1 MRRGFK
7 ALLGVLSLLL
17 VLGLVVVGLLGSEAG
32 SRWLLG
38 RVPGLQV
45 EGFTGRLAGQWQA
58 DRLVWQRDQDRV
70 EVRGLRLDWS
80 AACLLRLT
88 LCLERLEVEQLSLA
102 FAPDPT
108 AAQEPYSLPELNLP
122 LAVEL
127 GELRIGRLLLDG
139 DEQLSGLQL
148 AAHWRGEH
156 LEITRLSL
164 HREDLG
170 LELQGRVQPGGGW
183 PLALEGSIQLPT
195 PEGQP
200 WSLALTLE
208 GELRDRLQL
217 TADSSGYLH
226 GKLTGELQPLAVHL
240 PARLHLV
247 AEAFTASAALP
258 ATLRLEQ
265 LDVTAAG
272 DLMAG
277 YEVLGSAKLPA
288 EGGAIALGLQGQ
300 ATAQG
305 AQIAALSLSAGPR
318 QRVEL
323 RGELDWQ
330 TGLAGHATLDWQDF
344 PWRRLY
350 PDLDEP
356 PVALRRLSAEVD
368 YRDGDYLGHFA
379 ADLDGPAGA
388 LSLTSPVS
396 GDLTQAHL
404 PDLLLQ
410 AGQGRA
416 SGRLTLGFAEGL
428 RWDTDLTLSDLDP
441 AYWLAELPGRLAGPL
456 RSQGRFDQGQ
466 LALSAEVKL
475 AGQLRGQPAVFA
487 VQAEGEGEAWN
498 LAELDLRLGANR
510 VQGQARLDQ
519 ALAGRLELALPRLGQ
534 LWPGL
539 AGRLEGRLDLAGT
552 LNAPQG
558 HLSLA
563 GQRLAL
569 DDLGLAALTL
579 SVSLDAQQRGH
590 LDLAGQAL
598 RFGDSDLGALKLS
611 GQGDRQRQRLDLGLD
626 GPRLELALGLDG
638 GFEQGVWRGH
648 LGRGQVRSGSQDWRL
663 AQPATLERLVS
674 GQISLGAHCW
684 RAASASLCGQAQ
696 PLFPQPNLDYRLRDF
711 PLASLGPWLPADF
724 AWQGQLN
731 GELRLELAEAGPSGQ
746 IRLDAGPGVLRLREG
761 QQWLDFPYDRLEL
774 DSALAPRRIDSRL
787 SFSGP
792 QLGELQAQAQLDPG
806 LAGKP
811 LQGRFSLRGLD
822 LALARPFVPQVETLA
837 GRLDGSGSLGGSLLA
852 PRVEGRLSLADGQ
865 IAGGELPSAVEDLQ
879 LQAAIAGE
887 RLQLEGSWRSG
898 EQGRGSLSGWLEW
911 AEALAF
917 DLRLRGTRLPLS
929 IEPYGQLEVEPDLS
943 LRLDD
948 GNLALTGQVA
958 VPRGRIEIRE
968 LPPSTV
974 KVSEDV
980 VKVGAQTE
988 QGEARRK
995 IAMDVAVDVGGEGLS
1010 FSGFGLSADLA
1021 GHLKIGDNL
1030 DTRGELNLNNGR
1042 YRAYGQRLT
1051 IRRARLLFAGPLDQP
1066 YLDIE
1071 AIRRVDQVVAGL
1083 RLTGNLEQPTSEVF
1097 SEPAMGQEQAL
1108 SYLVLGRPLSG
1119 AEGDNNLLGQ
1129 AALAL
1134 GLAGSA
1140 SLTGGLAKRLGIRDF
1155 QLDTEGS
1162 GLTTSV
1168 VARGKLSE
1176 RLSLRY
1182 GVGVFEPA
1190 NTIALRYE
1198 LSKRWYLE
1206 AASGLASSLDI
1217 FYKRDF

>member
-7 ALLGVLSLLL
+7 PLL
-17 VLGLVVVGLLGSEAG
+17 GLLGLLLALGLALAGLLASEAG
-32 SRWLLG
+32 SRWLLA

-45 EGFTGRLAGQWQA
+45 EGFAGRLAGQWQA
-58 DRLVWQRDQDRV
+58 ERLSWQGGQDRV
-70 EVRGLRLDWS
+70 EVQGLRFDWS

-88 LCLERLEVEQLSLA
+88 LCLERVEARQLSLA

-108 AAQEPYSLPELNLP
+108 ATQQAFSLPQLNLP

-148 AAHWRGEH
+148 AAHWRGEG
-156 LEITRLSL
+156 LEIERLSL
-164 HREDLG
+164 RREGLG
-170 LELQGRVQPGGGW
+170 LELKGRLQPEGGW
-183 PLALEGSIQLPT
+183 PLTLAGTLQLPA

-200 WSLALTLE
+200 WSLVLTLE
-208 GELRDRLQL
+208 GELRDRLRL
-217 TADSSGYLH
+217 RADSDGYLQ
-226 GKLTGELQPLAVHL
+226 GRLRGELQPLAEHL
-240 PARLHLV
+240 PARLRLV
-247 AEAFTASAALP
+247 ADAFTASAALP

-265 LDVTAAG
+265 LELTAEGDLAAG
-272 DLMAG
+272 YRIA
-277 YEVLGSAKLPA
+277 GSAKLPA
-288 EGGAIALGLQGQ
+288 EGGAFDLALQGR
-300 ATAQG
+300 ASAKG
-305 AQIAALSLSAGPR
+305 AQLAGLSLSAGAQ

-330 TGLAGHATLDWQDF
+330 SGLAVQATLDWQDF

-350 PDLDEP
+350 PELDEP

-379 ADLDGPAGA
+379 AELDGPAGA
-388 LSLTSPVS
+388 FSLTSPVS

-416 SGRLTLGFAEGL
+416 NGRLTLGFAEGI
-428 RWDTDLTLSDLDP
+428 RWDTDLALSDLDP

-456 RSQGRFDQGQ
+456 RSQGRVHQGQ
-466 LALSAEVKL
+466 LELSAEVKL

-487 VQAEGEGEAWN
+487 VQAEGQGAAWN
-498 LAELDLRLGANR
+498 LSDLDLRLGANR
-510 VQGQARLDQ
+510 LQGQARLDQ
-519 ALAGRLELALPRLGQ
+519 TLAGRLELALPRLGQ

-539 AGRLEGRLDLAGT
+539 AGQLQGRLDLAGT
-552 LNAPQG
+552 LAAPQG
-558 HLSLA
+558 NLTLA

-569 DDLGLAALTL
+569 DDRRLGGL
-579 SVSLDAQQRGH
+579 SLDASLDARQRGR
-590 LDLAGQAL
+590 LDLRGQAL
-598 RFGDSDLGALKLS
+598 RIGDSDLGTLKLS
-611 GQGDRQRQRLDLGLD
+611 GQGDRQRQRLDLELD
-626 GPRLELALGLDG
+626 GPQLDLALGLEG
-638 GFEQGVWRGH
+638 GFEQGVWRGR
-648 LGRGQVRSGSQDWRL
+648 LGRGQVRSGGQDWRL
-663 AQPATLERLVS
+663 AQPAILERLAS
-674 GQISLGAHCW
+674 GRISLGAHCW
-684 RAASASLCGQAQ
+684 RAGSASLCGQAQ
-696 PLFPQPNLDYRLRDF
+696 SLYPQPNLDYRLRDF

-761 QQWLDFPYDRLEL
+761 QRWLDFPYDRLAL
-774 DSALAPRRIDSRL
+774 DSDLAPRRIDSRL
-787 SFSGP
+787 VFSGP
-792 QLGELQAQAQLDPG
+792 QLGELQVQAQLDPSQ
-806 LAGKP
+806 AAKP
-811 LQGRFSLRGLD
+811 LQGRFNLRGLD

-837 GRLDGSGSLGGSLLA
+837 GRLDGSGTLGGSLLA

-879 LQAAIAGE
+879 LQAVISGE
-887 RLQLEGSWRSG
+887 RLQLDGHWRSG
-898 EQGRGSLSGWLEW
+898 EQGRGSLSGALDW
-911 AEALAF
+911 AEALAL

-948 GNLALTGQVA
+948 GDLALVGKVA

-974 KVSEDV
+974 KVSEDAV
-980 VKVGAQTE
+980 IVGAQTE
-988 QGEARRK
+988 QGEPKRS
-995 IAMDVAVDVGGEGLS
+995 IAMDITLDVGGERLS
-1010 FSGFGLSADLA
+1010 FTGFGLSADLA
-1021 GHLKIGDNL
+1021 GQLKIGDNL
-1030 DTRGELNLNNGR
+1030 DTRGVLNLKNGR

-1051 IRRARLLFAGPLDQP
+1051 IRRARLLFAGPIDQP

-1071 AIRRVDQVVAGL
+1071 AIRRVDEVVAGL
-1083 RLTGNLEQPTSEVF
+1083 RLTGNLEQPSSEVF

-1119 AEGDNNLLGQ
+1119 SEGDNNLLGQ

-1140 SLTGGLAKRLGIRDF
+1140 SLTGSLAQRLGIRDF
-1155 QLDTEGS
+1155 QLDSEGS

-1168 VARGKLSE
+1168 VASGKLSE

-1198 LSKRWYLE
+1198 LSKRLYLE